1 MENDWKAV
9 LATNVVTAGVAEKR
23 KNRIDKLLQ
32 AMAFFIILIA
42 GLGEDKIVNA
52 QLGGLPKAL
61 TFLFVG
67 LAFLRLLVEADF
79 VRTKNLASPFFQ
91 YCLYVLGLTFW
102 SLFIWYA
109 NNTDASSIKRGAS
122 KILYQSIALMVAVCL
137 VYLFGRLAIDIFAA
151 GICAANFGIMLIE
164 MPAYGVGPSIQ
175 SLVTSIITI
184 GETTEGYAEQLE
196 IHEVTFLYALFILYY
211 MLFAPKDTRQD
222 KIRNIVLTV
231 FSIFFFLTGM
241 KRILIPAVI
250 LGFMY
255 VIAVGKLKK
264 YGNLIIGTGIF
275 ICAFCWFYLYF
286 VSTGDAATV
295 MDKLGINSM
304 GRSYIWALVR
314 KYYEFTPAYIGR
326 GFEAV
331 DAIVTYFYKA
341 GLIDVAYPLHNDV
354 LKVYVEL
361 GFVGMTFWSVFLYVW
376 LPIYWVKKYGQKMG
390 LVYMAMMIPMTITYL
405 TDNTAFYF
413 WVTLCL
419 RLIPMGMIA
428 DDGKENA
435 EDTRVSAHM
444 DTAEEIQAMIRE
456 EIAKDSGMQKR
467 AEKRVSYTKK

>member
-1 MENDWKAV
+1 MENVGK
-9 LATNVVTAGVAEKR
+9 K
-23 KNRIDKLLQ
+23 KNHIEQLLQ
-32 AMAFFIILIA
+32 MLAFLVILIA

-61 TFLFVG
+61 TFLFIG
-67 LAFLRLLVEADF
+67 LAFLRFLVEADF
-79 VRTKNLASPFFQ
+79 LRTKNLASPAFQ
-91 YCLYVLGLTFW
+91 YSLYIIGLTVW
-102 SLFIWYA
+102 SLYIWFY
-109 NNTDASSIKRGAS
+109 NETDVSSIKRGAS
-122 KILYQSIALMVAVCL
+122 KILYQSIALAVAICL
-137 VYLFGRLAIDIFAA
+137 VYLFGRLAIDIFAS

-164 MPAYGVGPSIQ
+164 MPAYGVGPSLQ
-175 SLVTSIITI
+175 SLMTSIITI

-211 MLFAPKDTRQD
+211 MLFAPRDTKKDKR
-222 KIRNIVLTV
+222 RNIALTLA
-231 FSIFFFLTGM
+231 SIFFFLTGM
-241 KRILIPAVI
+241 KRILIPALI
-250 LGFMY
+250 LGFIY
-255 VIAVGKLKK
+255 VWVVKKLKN
-264 YGNLIIGTGIF
+264 YGKIIIWTGIL
-275 ICAFCWFYLYF
+275 ICAFCWTYLYF

-295 MDKLGINSM
+295 MDELGINSM
-304 GRSYIWALVR
+304 GRSYIWSLVR

-331 DAIVTYFYKA
+331 DSIVTYFYKA

-361 GFVGMTFWSVFLYVW
+361 GFVGMTFWSLFLYVW
-376 LPIYWVKKYGQKMG
+376 LPIYWVKKYGQEMG

-428 DDGKENA
+428 DKGQAN
-435 EDTRVSAHM
+435 TGNIHPTAHM
-444 DTAEEIQAMIRE
+444 DTAEEVQSMIRE
-456 EIAKDSGMQKR
+456 ETLRQTAIQKD
-467 AEKRVSYTKK
+467 TK

>member
-1 MENDWKAV
+1 MENVGK
-9 LATNVVTAGVAEKR
+9 K
-23 KNRIDKLLQ
+23 KNHIEQLLQ
-32 AMAFFIILIA
+32 MLAFLVILIA

-61 TFLFVG
+61 TFLFIG
-67 LAFLRLLVEADF
+67 LAFLRFLVEADF
-79 VRTKNLASPFFQ
+79 LRAKNLASPAFQ
-91 YCLYVLGLTFW
+91 YSLYIIGLTVW
-102 SLFIWYA
+102 SLYIWFY
-109 NNTDASSIKRGAS
+109 NETDVSSIKRGAS
-122 KILYQSIALMVAVCL
+122 KILYQSIALAVAICL
-137 VYLFGRLAIDIFAA
+137 VYLFGRLAIDIFAS

-164 MPAYGVGPSIQ
+164 MPAYGVGPSLQ
-175 SLVTSIITI
+175 SLMTSIITI

-211 MLFAPKDTRQD
+211 MLFAPRDTKKDKR
-222 KIRNIVLTV
+222 RNIALTLA
-231 FSIFFFLTGM
+231 SIFFFLTGM
-241 KRILIPAVI
+241 KRILIPALI
-250 LGFMY
+250 LGFIY
-255 VIAVGKLKK
+255 VWVVKKLKN
-264 YGNLIIGTGIF
+264 YGKIIIWTGIL
-275 ICAFCWFYLYF
+275 ICAFCWTYLYF

-295 MDKLGINSM
+295 MDELGINSM
-304 GRSYIWALVR
+304 GRSYIWSLVR

-331 DAIVTYFYKA
+331 DSIVTYFYKA

-361 GFVGMTFWSVFLYVW
+361 GFVGMTFWSLFLYVW
-376 LPIYWVKKYGQKMG
+376 LPIYWVKKYGQEMG

-428 DDGKENA
+428 DKGQAN
-435 EDTRVSAHM
+435 TGNIHPTAHM
-444 DTAEEIQAMIRE
+444 DTAEEVQSMIRE
-456 EIAKDSGMQKR
+456 ETLRQTAIQKD
-467 AEKRVSYTKK
+467 TK

>member
-1 MENDWKAV
+1 MENVGK
-9 LATNVVTAGVAEKR
+9 K
-23 KNRIDKLLQ
+23 KNHIEQLLQ
-32 AMAFFIILIA
+32 MLAFLVILIA

-61 TFLFVG
+61 TFLFIG
-67 LAFLRLLVEADF
+67 LAFLRFLVEADF
-79 VRTKNLASPFFQ
+79 LRTKNLASPAFQ
-91 YCLYVLGLTFW
+91 YSLYIIGLTVW
-102 SLFIWYA
+102 SLYIWFY
-109 NNTDASSIKRGAS
+109 NETDVSSIKRGAS
-122 KILYQSIALMVAVCL
+122 KILYQLIALAVAICL
-137 VYLFGRLAIDIFAA
+137 VYLFGRLAIDIFAS

-164 MPAYGVGPSIQ
+164 MPAYGVGPSLQ
-175 SLVTSIITI
+175 SLMTSIITI

-211 MLFAPKDTRQD
+211 MLFAPRDTKKDKR
-222 KIRNIVLTV
+222 RNIALTLA
-231 FSIFFFLTGM
+231 SIFFFLTGM
-241 KRILIPAVI
+241 KRILIPALI
-250 LGFMY
+250 LGFIY
-255 VIAVGKLKK
+255 VWVVKKLKN
-264 YGNLIIGTGIF
+264 YGKIIIWTGIL
-275 ICAFCWFYLYF
+275 ICAFCWTYLYF

-295 MDKLGINSM
+295 MDELGINSM
-304 GRSYIWALVR
+304 GRSYIWSLVR

-331 DAIVTYFYKA
+331 DSIVTYFYKA

-361 GFVGMTFWSVFLYVW
+361 GFVGMTFWSLFLYVW
-376 LPIYWVKKYGQKMG
+376 LPIYWVKKYGQEMG

-428 DDGKENA
+428 DKGQAN
-435 EDTRVSAHM
+435 TGNIHPTAHM
-444 DTAEEIQAMIRE
+444 DTAEEVQSMIRE
-456 EIAKDSGMQKR
+456 ETLRQTAIQKD
-467 AEKRVSYTKK
+467 TK